1 MGRLYTMIEH
11 DQKYVEFGQ
20 KRLDSIN
27 EVIGDV
33 ENAVFDIKPIKVS
46 MKQMVE
52 ANYFTLGEQFIHEN
66 GEVAILASADGKLE
80 YRGKIASMH
89 EIAGLMMKS
98 TMRKNGFE
106 YFYVYREDKL
116 VSIDLIRNN
125 FRKVKML

>member
-1 MGRLYTMIEH
+1 MRNRILTTGAVAKQMGRLYTTIEQG
-11 DQKYVEFGQ
+11 QKYVEFGQ

-66 GEVAILASADGKLE
+66 GEVTILASADGKLE
-80 YRGKIASMH
+80 YRGKIV
-89 EIAGLMMKS
+89 
-98 TMRKNGFE
+98 N
-106 YFYVYREDKL
+106 
-116 VSIDLIRNN
+116 
-125 FRKVKML
+125 